1 MSRGIDHLVL
11 CVSDLKN
18 ARAHYE
24 KLGFTMTPE
33 AQHPFGSGNTLAQ
46 LQGCFL
52 EVLGITRPELITEA
66 SGDDFSFAA
75 FNRDYLKR
83 REGMSMLVLD
93 SSDDTADRAEFLD
106 KGLHVHAPFD
116 FQRLAR
122 LPDGREETVGF
133 SLTFLSDH
141 SLPDMGFFTC
151 RQWRP
156 DLFWKE
162 QYQQHTNGALGIDEV
177 LIVSPDPA
185 GPTKFLAAFADSR
198 EIETDNGVARVNTP
212 RGTLGVYTPAAL
224 DIRFPGAFDS
234 AAVSSP
240 FFAGFSIS
248 SSDADAAGNRW
259 RQNGLQVNMTDGTD
273 WLGPQAGLGCII
285 SLKQASD

>member
-11 CVSDLKN
+11 CVNDLKK

-33 AQHPFGSGNTLAQ
+33 AQHPFGTGNTLAQ

-52 EVLGITRPELITEA
+52 EVLSVTRPELITEA
-66 SGDDFSFAA
+66 SNEVFSFAA

-83 REGMSMLVLD
+83 NEGMSMLVLD
-93 SSDDTADRAEFLD
+93 SSDERADRAEFLD
-106 KGLHVHAPFD
+106 KKLHVHAPFD
-116 FQRLAR
+116 FQRLAK

-151 RQWRP
+151 KQWRP

-162 QYQQHTNGALGIDEV
+162 QYQQHANGALGIDEV
-177 LIVSPDPA
+177 FIVSPDPA
-185 GPTKFLAAFADSR
+185 GPTKFLAAFADSL
-198 EIETDNGVARVNTP
+198 EIETDNGAARVSTP
-212 RGTLGVYTPAAL
+212 RGILGVYTPEAL
-224 DIRFPGAFDS
+224 ERMFPGAFDT
-234 AAVSSP
+234 AAVTTP
-240 FFAGFSIS
+240 FFAGFAIS
-248 SSDADAAGNRW
+248 SGDAQAAGDLW
-259 RQNGLQVNMTDGTD
+259 RQNELKVTATNGTD
-273 WLGPQAGLGCII
+273 WLGPQEGLGCII
-285 SLKQASD
+285 SLKQAPA